1 MKKVHLVLGSGGARG
16 IAHIGVIEAL
26 LEQGFEITAIT
37 GCSIGAV
44 VGGMYCA
51 GHLQTYKDWLLTLN
65 KTSVLRLFDFT
76 ITTRGFVKG
85 QKVYNRLKSF
95 AGEWNIEDFA
105 IPFTAVATDIVNNAE
120 VYFTKGDLYAA
131 LRASTAIPGMFT
143 PVTVDGKLLV
153 DGGVLN
159 PLPLNLV
166 KREPDVQVIA
176 VCLNGPTP
184 VAKPHLANGKV
195 YSPGLID
202 LLNISYDYT
211 QQRLIQLMIEKYPPD
226 ILVQIPRDVCKGFD
240 FHRAQAVVEAGRTA
254 FETAMQALTVE
265 IPKSISLS

>member
-16 IAHIGVIEAL
+16 VAHIGVIEAL
-26 LEQGFEITAIT
+26 QQHGFEICGIT

-51 GHLQTYKDWLLTLN
+51 GHLSTYKNWLFTLN

-76 ITTRGFVKG
+76 ITTRGFIKG
-85 QKVYNRLKSF
+85 QKVYNRLKGF
-95 AGEWNIEDFA
+95 TGEWNIEDFD

-120 VYFTKGDLYAA
+120 VYFTQGDLYTA

-143 PVTVDGKLLV
+143 PVNHNGQLLV

-159 PLPLNLV
+159 PLPLNMV
-166 KREPDVQVIA
+166 QPAPDVSVIA
-176 VCLNGPTP
+176 VCLNGHSTA
-184 VAKPHLANGKV
+184 AKAAANGKV
-195 YSPGLID
+195 PTPGLID

-211 QQRLIQLMIEKYPPD
+211 QQRLIQLMIEKHQPD
-226 ILVQIPRDVCKGFD
+226 ILVQVPRDVCKGFD
-240 FHRAQAVVEAGRTA
+240 FHRAQEVVEAGKKA
-254 FETAMQALTVE
+254 FNVAMERYAAKGQLT
-265 IPKSISLS
+265 L